1 MMRVG
6 LVIFGSLDI
15 LTGGYLYD
23 RRLLDYLRSQG
34 DQTRVISLPLRTY
47 PRHLADNFS
56 PSLARRLASE
66 RFDVLLQ
73 DELNHPSLVMLNRWL
88 KAQFGYPIVTLVHL
102 LRSSER
108 RASLLRHAYAA
119 VERRYLDTADAAIF
133 NCHTTRHA
141 AEGLL
146 GHSIP
151 GVVAYPGG
159 DHLNVQTTE
168 TEVAARARA
177 PDPLQVVSIANVV
190 PGKGLHDLITA
201 LARLP
206 ARSWRLTVAGSLTA
220 DRGYVKRLRC
230 LIGRLG
236 LETNVYLIGAVP
248 NQRVA
253 EHLCSGHVLALPS
266 SYEALGIAYL
276 EAMRC
281 GLPVIATSAG
291 GACEVVDD
299 GHEGFFVAPGDVEA
313 LTNYLRLLM
322 TDRELLLRMGLA
334 ARQRAACHPTWDQSF
349 QCARELL
356 CCLVASHQ
364 GRTRKETSL

>member
-6 LVIFGSLDI
+6 LVIFGSLQT

-23 RRLLDYLRSQG
+23 RRLLEYLGARG
-34 DQTRVISLPLRTY
+34 DQTRVVSLPLRTY

-56 PSLARRLASE
+56 PSLARRLVGE

-88 KAQFGYPIVTLVHL
+88 KVRAGYPIVALVHL

-108 RASLLRHAYAA
+108 RAALLRRAYAV
-119 VERRYLDTADAAIF
+119 VERRYLETVDAAVF
-133 NCHTTRHA
+133 NCQTTREA
-141 AEGLL
+141 VEELL
-146 GHSIP
+146 GCSLP
-151 GVVAYPGG
+151 GVVAYPGC
-159 DHLNVQTTE
+159 DHIGVPLAE
-168 TEVAARARA
+168 AEVVARARA
-177 PDPLQVVSIANVV
+177 GSPLRILTVANVV
-190 PGKGLHDLITA
+190 PGKGLHVLVTA

-206 ARSWRLTVAGSLTA
+206 AESWRLTVVGSLAT
-220 DRGYVKRLRC
+220 DRIYVGRLRH

-236 LETNVYLIGAVP
+236 LDANVDLLGSVP
-248 NQRVA
+248 NQRIA
-253 EHLCSGHVLALPS
+253 EHLARSHLFALPS

-276 EAMRC
+276 EAMWF

-291 GACEVVDD
+291 GAHEVIDD
-299 GHEGFFVAPGDVEA
+299 GREGFFVAPGDVES
-313 LTNYLRLLM
+313 LSERLRLLV

-334 ARQRAACHPTWDQSF
+334 ARRRAACHPTWDQSF

-356 CCLVASHQ
+356 SSLVASHQ
-364 GRTRKETSL
+364 RRRR